1 MIEIMIVVSILTLLA
16 SLTVSNFLDYT
27 AKARKQ
33 GAQAYLASYYSSTK
47 NATMYLGCNPGNFVA
62 VGFNPTGI
70 IRSRILTADGGCDDL
85 PVGFPESKDCVST
98 AYDKNHSGSECVVG
112 DSYKPLFEEEASLE
126 NVGDRRCPAI
136 DGQSISPDNKGKDYF
151 FKALA
156 CSDYDDDPL
165 LMCVCHNG
173 VIGVGKQCSFD
184 ECKDCATENCAS
196 YECSTN
202 ADCTDTNKP
211 ECNSKTRT
219 CQKRSCN
226 PDCIAGQTCNNGSC
240 ESVCD
245 EDSNLPH
252 YNPDDGTCVQCT
264 KDAHCTVEGESCL
277 DDNKCGVPPQCT
289 QHDLDNCIYCIGG
302 RSQQQCNSS
311 QHCAGKSSDDTRS
324 VCHACISDSEC
335 GCGKK
340 CDTTQSINK
349 CVETLSCNDPSRP
362 LCNNI
367 NGQDR
372 CVECIGG
379 ENSKNC
385 SGAKP
390 HCDGFRCVECLNDR
404 HCEKIYSDKTTCGGD
419 GVCYDQ
425 GEQGP

>member
-112 DSYKPLFEEEASLE
+112 DSYKPLFEEEASLD

-173 VIGVGKQCSFD
+173 VIGVGKQCSSD

-196 YECSTN
+196 YECSTSS
-202 ADCTDTNKP
+202 DCTTDANKP

-219 CQKRSCN
+219 CQPRSCN
-226 PDCIAGQTCNNGSC
+226 PRCKEEEGERCNNGSC
-240 ESVCD
+240 ESICTND
-245 EDSNLPH
+245 ALPN
-252 YNPDDGTCVQCT
+252 YNRENETCVQCT
-264 KDAHCTVEGESCL
+264 VDNHCDPGYSCKN
-277 DDNKCGVPPQCT
+277 NKCEQNT
-289 QHDLDNCIYCIGG
+289 
-302 RSQQQCNSS
+302 
-311 QHCAGKSSDDTRS
+311 
-324 VCHACISDSEC
+324 C
-335 GCGKK
+335 G
-340 CDTTQSINK
+340 
-349 CVETLSCNDPSRP
+349 
-362 LCNNI
+362 NI
-367 NGQDR
+367 NGNYRELVGSNTCGVMIHQNAGGNNGLT
-372 CVECIGG
+372 CYSGGVECEGDTPHCKGNKSCVQCIKSDHCDACGASC
-379 ENSKNC
+379 EDNQC
-385 SGAKP
+385 SGGQQCSDTKP
-390 HCDGFRCVECLNDR
+390 HCDGSRCVECLNDR
-404 HCEKIYSDKTTCGGD
+404 HCEEIYSDKTTCGGD